1 MFEHRQGILFVVSG
15 PSGVGK
21 GTINTRVVERTNNL
35 MFSVSVTTRSARTG
49 ETNGKEY
56 FFVSREE
63 FAALRDQDELL
74 EWALV
79 YNNWYGTPR
88 KFVYEQLET
97 GHDVLLEIDIQGA
110 MQVKQRYPEGVFVF
124 IAPPSQEELCNR
136 ITGRGKDKPEDIAR
150 RLAEYPEEIKCY
162 VDYDYLVVNDEVE
175 KATAK
180 VLAIVEAERCRVQRI
195 KEEC

>member
-1 MFEHRQGILFVVSG
+1 MFENRQGILFVVSG

-21 GTINTRVVERTNNL
+21 GTINTEVVKQTDNL
-35 MFSVSVTTRSARTG
+35 KFSVSVTTRTARAG
-49 ETNGKEY
+49 EENGREY
-56 FFVSREE
+56 FFVSRDE
-63 FAALRDQDELL
+63 FAVMRDQDALL
-74 EWALV
+74 EWAQV
-79 YNNWYGTPR
+79 YDNWYGTPR
-88 KFVYEQLET
+88 HFVSNQLDT

-110 MQVKQRYPEGVFVF
+110 MQVKQKCPEGVFVF
-124 IAPPSQEELCNR
+124 IAPPSQEELCSR

-162 VDYDYLVVNDEVE
+162 VDYDYVVVNDEVE

>member
-21 GTINTRVVERTNNL
+21 GTVNTRVVKRMDNL
-35 MFSVSVTTRSARTG
+35 MFSVSVTTRTAREG
-49 ETNGKEY
+49 ENNGVEY
-56 FFVSREE
+56 FFVSNEE
-63 FAALRDQDELL
+63 FTNMRDHDQLL
-74 EWALV
+74 EWAVV

-88 KFVYEQLET
+88 GFVNDQLNS

-110 MQVKQRYPEGVFVF
+110 MQVKQKCPEGVFIF

-136 ITGRGKDKPEDIAR
+136 ITGRGKDTPEDIAR
-150 RLAEYPEEIKCY
+150 RLAEYPGEMKCY
-162 VDYDYLVVNDEVE
+162 VDYDYLVVNDEID

-180 VLAIVEAERCRVQRI
+180 VIAIVEAERCRVQRI

>member
-21 GTINTRVVERTNNL
+21 GTINTRVVERTDNL
-35 MFSVSVTTRSARTG
+35 MFSVSVTTRQARAG
-49 ETNGKEY
+49 EQNGKEY

-63 FAALRDQDELL
+63 FAAMRDNDELL
-74 EWALV
+74 EWAEV
-79 YNNWYGTPR
+79 YVNWYGTPR
-88 KFVYEQLET
+88 QFVNEQLDA

-110 MQVKQRYPEGVFVF
+110 MQVKNKCPEGVFIF

-136 ITGRGKDKPEDIAR
+136 ITSRGKDNPEDIAR

-162 VDYDYLVVNDEVE
+162 IDYDYLVVNDEVE

-180 VLAIVEAERCRVQRI
+180 VMAIVEAERCRAQRI